1 MLRLVQ
7 ACSSTFE
14 PPVSDLA
21 KPACPSGSLS
31 PDRGWEGALSSR
43 PGDLPFAE
51 WFGWKAH
58 SVKL

>member
-7 ACSSTFE
+7 AYSSTFE

-21 KPACPSGSLS
+21 KPARPSGSLS

-51 WFGWKAH
+51 SFG
-58 SVKL
+58 